1 MKRCDVTRSGPQI
14 NFVIEGDG
22 FLYKMCR
29 SIVGTLVQVG
39 KGRFSETDIR
49 KILAAE
55 NRSAAGMTAPAEG
68 LVLWKVFYGKAT
80 GRTLKAKPD
89 AKTDE

>member
-1 MKRCDVTRSGPQI
+1 M

-68 LVLWKVFYGKAT
+68 LVLWKVYYTPRRRGDAEKADKREST
-80 GRTLKAKPD
+80 PRLRAS
-89 AKTDE
+89 AV